1 MILDN
6 WTNLVVLSFI
16 SFHIFLA
23 IYFIV
28 LLYWLV
34 VENNSWGNSLS
45 WKFFFVV
52 ANVVPVWVFT
62 GDFNLFVYLLVKL

>member
-6 WTNLVVLSFI
+6 WTNLDVLSFI
-16 SFHIFLA
+16 SFRILLA

-52 ANVVPVWVFT
+52 VNVVPVWVFT
-62 GDFNLFVYLLVKL
+62 GDFNLFSCIFVS

>member
-6 WTNLVVLSFI
+6 WTNLDVLSFI
-16 SFHIFLA
+16 SFHILLA

-34 VENNSWGNSLS
+34 VENNSWDNSLS

-52 ANVVPVWVFT
+52 VNVVPVWVFT
-62 GDFNLFVYLLVKL
+62 GDFNLFSCIFVS

>member
-6 WTNLVVLSFI
+6 WTNLDVLSFI
-16 SFHIFLA
+16 SFHILLA

-45 WKFFFVV
+45 WKLFFVV
-52 ANVVPVWVFT
+52 VNVVPVWVFT
-62 GDFNLFVYLLVKL
+62 GDFNLFSCIFVS